1 MLTSLNLI
9 FFIFPAQ
16 TTAKNKNETKN
27 IKIRKVLG
35 RRLHST
41 GLDIKRKKY
50 MHNNRECFKFPE
62 ILKFNLC
69 KELMLCK

>member
-1 MLTSLNLI
+1 MLTSLNLN

-35 RRLHST
+35 RCLHST
-41 GLDIKRKKY
+41 GLDIKKKKIHAQQQR
-50 MHNNRECFKFPE
+50 MF
-62 ILKFNLC
+62 
-69 KELMLCK
+69 